1 MPQVDFPELM
11 EDAERGGYAV
21 GYFES
26 WSLESLMA
34 VADAAERMRSPV
46 ILGFSG
52 VSLPDPNRLVTEP
65 LSVYAAMG
73 LDIVESL
80 SVPACLLFNESRNS
94 AYVLGAINMGFD
106 MVMYTDEDLDPA
118 TLVERVA
125 SIVDLAHRSN
135 IAVEGELTPL
145 IGVGGELHAVPE
157 DLRLTDP
164 ASALN
169 FVESTGIDALAVN
182 IGQAHL
188 HGRSSVRLDL
198 DLLDRLHRD
207 VPVPLV
213 LHGATSVDR
222 DDLRAAIAGGIRKV
236 NVGSALKRAF
246 VEAVRQSCGELNDAY
261 NPYEVVGSGLE
272 ADILVQGRIA
282 VQKVVESY
290 MELFGSAGR
299 AGSLRGDHG

>member
-1 MPQVDFPELM
+1 MPQVDFQELM

-34 VADAAERMRSPV
+34 VADAAERMSSPV

-52 VSLPDPNRLVTEP
+52 VSLPDSNRIVTEP

-80 SVPACLLFNESRNS
+80 SIPACLLFNESRDS
-94 AYVLGAINMGFD
+94 AAVMGAIGLGFD
-106 MVMYTDEDLDPA
+106 MVMYTDEGLDWK

-125 SIVDLAHRSN
+125 TIVALAHHSG
-135 IAVEGELTPL
+135 IAVEGEITPL
-145 IGVGGELHAVPE
+145 EGVASGLDTMPD
-157 DLRLTDP
+157 DLRSTDP
-164 ASALN
+164 AAARV

-188 HGRSSVRLDL
+188 HGRATVRLDL
-198 DLLDRLHRD
+198 NLLDRLRRE
-207 VPVPLV
+207 VTVPLV

-222 DDLRAAIAGGIRKV
+222 DDLRAAIAKGVRKI

-246 VEAVRQSCGELNDAY
+246 VEAVREACQDLGDSY
-261 NPYEVVGSGLE
+261 NPYEVIGSGLE
-272 ADILVQGRIA
+272 ADMLVRARLA
-282 VQKVVESY
+282 VHEVVESY
-290 MELFGSAGR
+290 MNLFGSAGR
-299 AGSLRGDHG
+299 AGSSRGGHD